1 MVSRFRT
8 LTWMT
13 AKSWRRSV
21 PNNWLARCATCV
33 RTEARAMRHGVGQD
47 GLVLVRER
55 KCRAAKA
62 CEAGTFLLGHALVT
76 HSYMD
81 HNIMETRGN

>member
-1 MVSRFRT
+1 M
-8 LTWMT
+8 
-13 AKSWRRSV
+13 
-21 PNNWLARCATCV
+21 AR
-33 RTEARAMRHGVGQD
+33 RHGVGQD